1 MNASDESDEM
11 RWWWWF
17 DGRRR
22 GRKVRG
28 EREVGTS
35 LILHDDRH

>member
-11 RWWWWF
+11 RWRLF
-17 DGRRR
+17 GE
-22 GRKVRG
+22 RKKRKKRG
-28 EREVGTS
+28 ERLGTS